1 MSICAV
7 TSSMNKKQKQLI
19 KGIGNL
25 SQGGAINMNEIQE
38 LLIDIL
44 NRYDLKPLY
53 LLFLI
58 IVIMTV
64 LLAFKQA
71 KARYTVPVSIV
82 ALLGIV
88 FQLNSMF
95 AIQEWA
101 DWYLNNQETA
111 TALINKQNLT
121 WNCLVFISCVLLLIQ
136 IVFAVLAFKKSK
148 VKVNK

>member
-1 MSICAV
+1 
-7 TSSMNKKQKQLI
+7 
-19 KGIGNL
+19 
-25 SQGGAINMNEIQE
+25 MNEIQE